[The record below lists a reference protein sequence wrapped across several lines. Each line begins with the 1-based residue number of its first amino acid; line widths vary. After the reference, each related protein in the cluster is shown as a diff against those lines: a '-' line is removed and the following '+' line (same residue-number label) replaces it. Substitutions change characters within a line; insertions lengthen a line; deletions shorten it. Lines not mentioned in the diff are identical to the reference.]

1 LNYTLRYY
9 AVETGHRF
17 TIQDTVHGVATGGVV
32 NTAVFTGQ
40 ETFEETAELFVY
52 TARVYWPV
60 IFKQ

>member
-1 LNYTLRYY
+1 LNV
-9 AVETGHRF
+9 AV
-17 TIQDTVHGVATGGVV
+17 TITAQAVATGGVV